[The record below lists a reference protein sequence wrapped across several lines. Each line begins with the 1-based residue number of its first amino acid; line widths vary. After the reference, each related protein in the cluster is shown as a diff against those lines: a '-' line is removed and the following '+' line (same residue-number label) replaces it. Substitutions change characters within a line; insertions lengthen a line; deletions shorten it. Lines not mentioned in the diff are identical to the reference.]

1 MASPSPWG
9 RGRKA
14 GEREREGGELLES
27 KGEEGGAGSSEWEW
41 REGYLRESRCEYA
54 DWQAGKGGRVGRDR
68 GASE

>member
-1 MASPSPWG
+1 M
-9 RGRKA
+9 
-14 GEREREGGELLES
+14 ES